1 MKKIEFEV
9 FAFVF
14 SLIPLV
20 LFFSSFEATYIGYGL
35 ITIFVAF
42 FLEGKTQKGLRN
54 SFMFVPKELTYVVAI
69 LVFFPCI
76 VTFLCFLVYEDIS
89 DAYWAFAMCC
99 WAFGAASNG
108 IYNARK
114 ET

>member
-20 LFFSSFEATYIGYGL
+20 IFFSSFEATYIGYGL

-54 SFMFVPKELTYVVAI
+54 SFMFVPKEPTYVVAT
-69 LVFFPCI
+69 LVFFSMYSH
-76 VTFLCFLVYEDIS
+76 FSLFFSLRRY
-89 DAYWAFAMCC
+89 
-99 WAFGAASNG
+99 
-108 IYNARK
+108 
-114 ET
+114 